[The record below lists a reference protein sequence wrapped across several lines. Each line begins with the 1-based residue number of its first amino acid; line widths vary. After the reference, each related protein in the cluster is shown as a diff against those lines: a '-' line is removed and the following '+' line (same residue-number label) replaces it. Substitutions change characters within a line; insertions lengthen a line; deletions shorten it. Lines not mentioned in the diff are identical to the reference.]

1 MMTVRCKHKL
11 RAKRHLLRL
20 LHQENLA
27 ILTHFPNIKPLKKA
41 RSGNVRR
48 QTRKRWGSKVVDLS
62 KRRIGAEEETKAQ
75 D

>member
-20 LHQENLA
+20 LHHQENLA
-27 ILTHFPNIKPLKKA
+27 ILTHFPNIKPLKQA

-48 QTRKRWGSKVVDLS
+48 QTRKRWGSKVVELS
-62 KRRIGAEEETKAQ
+62 KGAEEETKAQ